1 MVLRRPL
8 LVLSLLTALP
18 SAAVHA
24 APPEAA
30 VAEAPLARAKALEA
44 AGRFGEAWEVVS
56 AALESSPGADRTA
69 LEDARAR
76 LAEKSGFLSLRI
88 EPEGAEVFV
97 DGASLGLAPVAALR
111 RVNVGSHELRV
122 VKAGHETFLRSV
134 SVGPDGKAVVSAA
147 LVRESAVGTL
157 RVREE
162 AGQPLHVLL
171 DGVDVGAAPLERD
184 VSPGLHKV
192 SGAGIDR
199 SAPDQEVEVPRGRTV
214 DVQLRSRALAA
225 TLRIRTKDGKGI
237 VRLDGAVVGEGSY
250 EGQVRLGVHRVEV
263 THEGQQP
270 WRREVVLHDQ
280 EVFEQEVLLESPP
293 TAALVDDGYVP
304 PNTGWYGGFGFLG
317 TLGPKGAGSEL
328 EIGCL
333 GLGAYGCS
341 MSKPLGGGLVG
352 TVGYDF
358 DPVSFELR
366 MAGLADYYAGSA
378 SFDGDVAAAGGVTAA
393 APARSE
399 SFTFVRAGGLASFQ
413 VRATAKTSAVSFTGA
428 VGAGASYRW
437 GLLYRKATLVDPA
450 LESLGKVPDANL
462 ETVFSPA
469 VTGDVG
475 VGFRIGNGS
484 WLVLSVVGMVETA
497 GNDFRSRPGQSLATN
512 LAAGA
517 LPAGVDPNA
526 LPKLPSASYHYASGP
541 QYTVGPELSFRFGP

>member
-1 MVLRRPL
+1 MVLRRSL
-8 LVLSLLTALP
+8 FALSLLTALP
-18 SAAVHA
+18 TAVVHA
-24 APPEAA
+24 ASAEVPAA
-30 VAEAPLARAKALEA
+30 ESPLARAKSLEA
-44 AGRFGEAWEVVS
+44 AGRFAEAWEAVS
-56 AALESSPGADRTA
+56 SALEGGAGAERAALE
-69 LEDARAR
+69 EARAR
-76 LAEKSGFLSLRI
+76 LAEKTGFLSLRV

-97 DGASLGLAPVAALR
+97 DGASVGLAPVPALR
-111 RVNVGSHELRV
+111 RVNVGSHEVRV

-134 SVGPDGKAVVSAA
+134 SVGPDGKAVLAA
-147 LVRESAVGTL
+147 SLVRESAVGTL
-157 RVREE
+157 RVRDEG
-162 AGQPLHVLL
+162 GQPLHVVL
-171 DGVDVGAAPLERD
+171 DGVDVGPTPLERD
-184 VSPGLHKV
+184 VAPGLHKV
-192 SGAGIDR
+192 AGAGIDR
-199 SAPDQEVEVPRGRTV
+199 IAPEQEIDVPRGRTI
-214 DVQLRSRALAA
+214 DLQLRSRPLAA
-225 TLRIRTKDGKGI
+225 TLRVRTKDGKGV

-250 EGQVRLGVHRVEV
+250 EAQVRLGVHRVEV
-263 THEGQQP
+263 THEGHQP

-280 EVFEQEVLLESPP
+280 EVFEQEVLLEAPP

-366 MAGLADYYAGSA
+366 MAGLADYYSGSA

-450 LESLGKVPDANL
+450 LEGLGKVPDANL
-462 ETVFSPA
+462 ESVFSPA

-475 VGFRIGNGS
+475 IGFRIGSGS
-484 WLVLSVVGMVETA
+484 WLVLSVVGMIETA
-497 GNDFRSRPGQSLATN
+497 GNDFRSRAGQSLASD
-512 LAAGA
+512 LASGA